1 MLAVLLLTREGKTPA
16 EIAGTLKLHE
26 YKVSLY
32 RKSAAAVGEVAV
44 RRMISACHEADR
56 ALKLSPQGYAALE
69 KLICSL

>member
-16 EIAGTLKLHE
+16 EVATILKLHE

-32 RKSAAAVGEVAV
+32 RRHAAQAGEGAI
-44 RRMISACHEADR
+44 RRMISAAQNADR

-69 KLICSL
+69 SLICSI